1 MMKRQAVNFLS
12 AAYSS
17 LGALRVVG
25 VPQGL
30 LLFALLG
37 GAAVPAAAQLKAPN
51 APRATG
57 IFVPQAG
64 GAASSPSQPQ
74 LRDPQG
80 SGSTGAGGSRSQL
93 VDEVVAIVNNS
104 VITRRELVDRADEI
118 EAQLRTANRPVPAR
132 ADLMGEVLERLV
144 MERVQ
149 TQAAQDAGIR
159 VNDQEVDR
167 AVESVAQQNRV
178 SVNDLRSQ
186 VERSGMTWNKYRD
199 ELRKQVQVIRLRER
213 EVDSKIQVFDGE
225 IDNYLAARGA
235 AGAPGSPAA
244 ASGPTEYEVAQ
255 ILVRVPENA
264 SDAQKTAL
272 RAKAEGLLKQAQG
285 GADFAQLA
293 QTASEGPEAA
303 KGGSLGFRE
312 IGRLPALFAN
322 AVVDLQPGAVVPEVI
337 ESANG
342 FHVLKLAGKRS
353 GAAAATP
360 AAASRIAQTQVRHIL
375 IRTGPNMPEAEAR
388 RQLTTLRAR
397 ITHGGDFADAA
408 RRFSQDG
415 SAQNGGELGWVSPGE
430 LVPEFEQAMNRMRP
444 GEVSEPV
451 VTPFGVHL
459 IKVENRRDV
468 EVSPEKQRDFARAEV
483 REQKLRAAYED
494 WMRQLRQAAYVEYR
508 INRQR

>member
-1 MMKRQAVNFLS
+1 MKRQAVSFFSTAL
-12 AAYSS
+12 SS
-17 LGALRVVG
+17 LGALRVLG
-25 VPQGL
+25 IPQGF

-64 GAASSPSQPQ
+64 GSAASPSQPQ

-80 SGSTGAGGSRSQL
+80 SGGGSGRSQL
-93 VDEVVAIVNNS
+93 VDEVVAIVNSS
-104 VITRRELVDRADEI
+104 VITRRELLDRADEI
-118 EAQLRTANRPVPAR
+118 EGQLRAANRPVPAR
-132 ADLMGEVLERLV
+132 AELMPEVLERLV

-149 TQAAQDAGIR
+149 TQAAQEAGIR

-178 SVNDLRSQ
+178 SVTDLRAQ

-235 AGAPGSPAA
+235 AGAPAA
-244 ASGPTEYEVAQ
+244 ASGPAEFEVAQ
-255 ILVRVPENA
+255 ILVRVPEDA

-272 RAKAEGLLKQAQG
+272 RGKAQELLKQAQG

-303 KGGSLGFRE
+303 KGGSLGYRE

-342 FHVLKLAGKRS
+342 FHVLKLVGKRTG
-353 GAAAATP
+353 GAAATQA
-360 AAASRIAQTQVRHIL
+360 AAASRITQTQVRHIL

-388 RQLTTLRAR
+388 RQLSTLRDR
-397 ITHGGDFADAA
+397 ITHGSDFADAA

-459 IKVENRRDV
+459 IKVESRREV

-508 INRQR
+508 MNRQR